1 MHVWRR
7 SEPLSALAALAPL
20 LRTFGW
26 THATLQKA
34 QLGGGEGGDAAAYA
48 GWVDAHAARWPRLAA
63 ACDDCVEAAAAAA
76 AAEGAEAAAER
87 ARMAA
92 ATTRSL
98 MYAWVYAAA
107 KSGG

>member
-34 QLGGGEGGDAAAYA
+34 LGGAAAYE
-48 GWVDAHAARWPRLAA
+48 GWVDAHAARWPWLAA

-76 AAEGAEAAAER
+76 AEGDEAAAER